1 MLCLHVALLMKPI
14 FMSAF
19 FFKFLSFMPKRTTAE
34 SLTNQNEAEL
44 QRRFQERQQEID
56 QMQQVLETKIQL
68 LQEVRRAHD
77 LDSVESGTS
86 EWMTSSSS
94 SSPHFQEAQLARS
107 EAERMASL
115 ARSQSHASLLSLD
128 TPMEDIP
135 EDERSPRILSSP
147 TTTTKDR

>member
-1 MLCLHVALLMKPI
+1 
-14 FMSAF
+14 MSN
-19 FFKFLSFMPKRTTAE
+19 RTTAE
-34 SLTNQNEAEL
+34 SLSNQNEADL

-68 LQEVRRAHD
+68 LQEVRPAHD
-77 LDSVESGTS
+77 LDSVESGAS
-86 EWMTSSSS
+86 EVMTSSSS
-94 SSPHFQEAQLARS
+94 SSSSIRFQEAQLARS

-115 ARSQSHASLLSLD
+115 AGSQCHSSLLSLD
-128 TPMEDIP
+128 TPMEDVP